1 MTQLADFIGVQA
13 LHDATALVSRSDEIT
28 YYALLCLV
36 HRATPVSEPTTYDPA
51 IECIKYARL
60 ALDCHIDCAATFKG
74 ESELWASY
82 LHWFV
87 SQKVSLGNGILLI

>member
-1 MTQLADFIGVQA
+1 MTSLADFIGVAA
-13 LHDATALVSRSDEIT
+13 LHDATALVAKSDEIT

-36 HRATPVSEPTTYDPA
+36 HRATPVSTLTAYDPA

-74 ESELWASY
+74 ETDLWASY
-82 LHWFV
+82 LHWFA
-87 SQKVSLGNGILLI
+87 SRKARFRKAFC